1 MLDLQFLTATCSKIY
16 NQLNNSNSHSLC
28 FHYFQLNAIVR
39 PIFTELPSLNEEELH
54 RDTIKITHSLVS
66 CCPTSVSLSTI
77 CQICLFLIPAIH
89 LCAQSLHLPWRIPEG
104 LKKALKPI
112 ISSTLKSGL
121 QLISKVYIRR
131 SKAFVITKRLTKG
144 WL

>member
-39 PIFTELPSLNEEELH
+39 PIFRELLSLNEEELH

-89 LCAQSLHLPWRIPEG
+89 LCAQSLHLPGRRWRI
-104 LKKALKPI
+104 KKAYNKFNFEMKFTSRDLKH
-112 ISSTLKSGL
+112 L
-121 QLISKVYIRR
+121 
-131 SKAFVITKRLTKG
+131 
-144 WL
+144 